1 MPRLITSLSSTQQVD
16 PMVYAWVAIDSTS
29 LSHNS
34 VSTLGL
40 STANTALNNKFTVDG
55 TNERLTP
62 LIKGRYMCFFNWSG
76 NLTGS
81 SGYSVIAYI
90 TKNGNN
96 QRSITGIRSYAGA
109 SSTDSPL
116 DIVPISMNGTTDYFT
131 VKGYQN
137 SGNTCT
143 VNAGALFVLRVGE

>member
-1 MPRLITSLSSTQQVD
+1 MPRLITSLSSTQQID
-16 PMVYAWVAIDSTS
+16 PMVYGWVAIDSTS
-29 LSHNS
+29 LANNA

-40 STANTALNNKFTVDG
+40 STTNAALNNKFIVDG

-62 LIKGRYMCFFNWSG
+62 LIPGKYMCFFNWG
-76 NLTGS
+76 GDLTGS
-81 SGYSVIAYI
+81 SGYSVITYI

-96 QRSITGIRSYAGA
+96 QRSITGIRSYAG
-109 SSTDSPL
+109 SSSVDSPL
-116 DIVPISMNGTTDYFT
+116 NIVPISMNGTTDYFT